1 MISVSQKKVF
11 ITEINDAQG
20 PIVGPETLYRQAA
33 VVYSSNTGTRYRM
46 TALGQ
51 SLREAQRP
59 IGSVVSPKHHIYIG
73 AWNVRTMYAAGAAS
87 VVANE
92 RERYTIDIYLA

>member
-20 PIVGPETLYRQAA
+20 SIVGPETLY
-33 VVYSSNTGTRYRM
+33 GTRYRM